1 VEAVSGESILVEY
14 LDGHG
19 HVRSRQRFQLT
30 AASRKLTIG
39 RSIHAD
45 VIVDDPYA
53 AGLHAAI
60 EITPEGRVLA
70 SDLGSLNGLVVGGN
84 RRHDVRDLELLDNTL
99 QVGRTRLRVRTA
111 LEALAAE
118 RPDHLRPANLLSRSG
133 WVAGVAA
140 TACTLQAIYTTWL
153 GAPRDLTA
161 ALVTAL
167 GIAAALIAVWISFW
181 GLMSRVMQ
189 GEWRWA
195 RHAAIILTIAVV
207 YNTLTGVIDLGWFAF
222 ALPSW
227 DNRDAWLAA
236 IALGCALFLHVTSAS
251 NLTPAKA
258 APIAVVVPLLLAAGN
273 QWLQVRSQTRN
284 VNFIGEFERIYPP
297 MLRLRASE
305 TVEGYFGNSG
315 ALKQAAD
322 AKLANAIA
330 NDASDDK

>member
-1 VEAVSGESILVEY
+1 VSDETILIEC

-19 HVRSRQRFQLT
+19 RVLSRQRFQLT
-30 AASRKLTIG
+30 DLSRKLTIG

-45 VIVDDPYA
+45 VILDDPYA

-60 EITPEGRVLA
+60 EVTPEGRVLA
-70 SDLGSLNGLVVGGN
+70 SDLGSVNGLVVGGD
-84 RRHDVRDLELLDNTL
+84 RRNGVRDLELRDDTL

-111 LEALAAE
+111 REAVDAE
-118 RPDHLRPANLLSRSG
+118 RPDHLRPSDLPHRAG
-133 WVAGVAA
+133 WVAVTAA
-140 TACTLQAIYTTWL
+140 AACALQTMYTTWL
-153 GAPRDLTA
+153 GAPHDLTA

-167 GIAAALIAVWISFW
+167 GLAAAVIAVWISFW

-195 RHAAIILTIAVV
+195 RHAAIILTIAAV
-207 YNTLTGVIDLGWFAF
+207 YTALTGAIDLGWFAF

-227 DNRDAWLAA
+227 NNRDAWLAA
-236 IALGCALFLHVTSAS
+236 VALGCALFLHLTSAS
-251 NLTPAKA
+251 NLKPARA
-258 APIAVVVPLLLAAGN
+258 APIAVFIPLLLVTGD
-273 QWLQVRSQTRN
+273 QWLEVRSHTRN
-284 VNFIGEFERIYPP
+284 VNFIGESERIYPP
-297 MLRLRASE
+297 TLRLRASD

-330 NDASDDK
+330 NDATDDK